1 MKKMRWMTGVCE
13 YIAEKKRWRRELLL
27 QEKIN
32 PMLVIVLDELNHSL
46 QLNLRAGEVGVS
58 LDSNDGV
65 QIHFRVR
72 NRDELKRLM
81 KRHDYLEKI
90 FEKAFPEY
98 AWDVILESTSL
109 SYTVKK

>member
-1 MKKMRWMTGVCE
+1 MKWTVGISE
-13 YIAEKKRWRRELLL
+13 YIAEKKRWRKELLL
-27 QEKIN
+27 QEKIK
-32 PMLVIVLDELNHSL
+32 PMLVIVLEELNHSL
-46 QLNLRAGEVGVS
+46 QLNMRAGEVGVS
-58 LDSNDGV
+58 LDTNDGV
-65 QIHFRVR
+65 HILFRVR